1 MEKHIKIAGYQP
13 EGSILSQSLNIFS
26 KALAND
32 TSELKTEFT
41 FNIMDNGKAPEEIIK
56 LVSDG
61 VYDVG
66 YISSSYFAKKIPELY
81 IFDIPF
87 LIKSRQQAYN
97 LIEGPY
103 QDQISAEVSEKYN
116 LTLLSIWDYGFRHF
130 SNHEY
135 PIKTLADCKGLLF
148 RTLLNDLHLKMFT
161 SLGFKAEMMQVS
173 EYLRRIKNGEKIA
186 QENALTN
193 FYNFQLH
200 NYHRYLSLT
209 NHLLGM
215 ALLICNKNTF
225 STLTT
230 EQKKQFL
237 GAASSSAI
245 TQRELA
251 MAEEKVVL
259 EKLKNNGVLVYNL
272 SDNEKVAFK
281 KALSKSA
288 LPFQDKIGNKALK
301 YL

>member
-26 KALAND
+26 KALANY
-32 TSELKTEFT
+32 TSNIKTEFT

-135 PIKTLADCKGLLF
+135 PIKTLADCEGLLF

>member
-1 MEKHIKIAGYQP
+1 
-13 EGSILSQSLNIFS
+13 
-26 KALAND
+26 
-32 TSELKTEFT
+32 
-41 FNIMDNGKAPEEIIK
+41 MDNGKAPEEIIK

-66 YISSSYFAKKIPELY
+66 YISSSYFAKKIPKLY

-230 EQKKQFL
+230 EQKKQFI

-272 SDNEKVAFK
+272 SDDEKAAFK

>member
-1 MEKHIKIAGYQP
+1 MEKRIKIAGNQP
-13 EGSILSQSLNIFS
+13 QGSILSQSLNIFS

-32 TSELKTEFT
+32 TSNIKTEFT
-41 FNIMDNGKAPEEIIK
+41 FNIMDNGKAPEEIIR
-56 LVSDG
+56 LVSEG

-161 SLGFKAEMMQVS
+161 SLGFNAEMMQVS

-272 SDNEKVAFK
+272 SDDEKAAFK

>member
-26 KALAND
+26 KALANY
-32 TSELKTEFT
+32 TSNIKTEFT

-66 YISSSYFAKKIPELY
+66 YISSSYFAKKIPKLY

-272 SDNEKVAFK
+272 SDDEKAAFK